1 MKIAIIGSRS
11 ITNCDVEKYIKEY
24 YEFSTIEEIISGGA
38 IGIDTL
44 ARELAKKHDKRLI
57 EFKPDYKKLGKA
69 APIIRNKK
77 IIDRADTI
85 FVFWDGESKGTLF
98 SIEYAKTKDK
108 KIFIYTFSKYSS
120 VSLHDI

>member
-11 ITNCDVEKYIKEY
+11 ITNCDIEKYIKEY

-77 IIDRADTI
+77 IINRADVI
-85 FVFWDGESKGTLF
+85 FAFWDGESKGTSF
-98 SIEYAKTKDK
+98 GIDYAKAKDK
-108 KIFIYTFSKYSS
+108 KIFIYIFSKISS
-120 VSLHDI
+120 VLLDNI